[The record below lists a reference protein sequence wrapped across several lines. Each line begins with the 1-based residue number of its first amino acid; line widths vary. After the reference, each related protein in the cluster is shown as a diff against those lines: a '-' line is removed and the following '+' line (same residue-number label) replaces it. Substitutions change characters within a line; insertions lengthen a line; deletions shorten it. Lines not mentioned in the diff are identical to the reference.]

1 MGEPQARRK
10 GSSRRS
16 ILRGMGGFGVLSL
29 LAAGSAGSGQVHA
42 TVPTLRV
49 GVAAN
54 MSGTAHRLAR
64 AFEQTLS
71 VRIEIAVG
79 STGKLH
85 AHILHGAPYDVLLA
99 ADERTPM
106 QLERSGHAVVGTR
119 FTYAVG
125 RLALWSAD
133 PEVVDDQ
140 ARVLQ
145 NLNGQ
150 RLARANPNVSPY
162 GLATVQTMQALGL
175 HVPRVQWVEAESIAQ
190 AHQFVASGGVRCG
203 FVAWSQ
209 IQRQGR
215 LMSGSAWRVP
225 ESLHQRIRQDAVL
238 LALGAHSAA
247 ARAFLS
253 FMRSAPAQEILRDA
267 GYEIA

>member
-1 MGEPQARRK
+1 MGEPQAQRNS
-10 GSSRRS
+10 SSRRS

-29 LAAGSAGSGQVHA
+29 LAAGSAGNGQAHA
-42 TVPTLRV
+42 AVPTLRV
-49 GVAAN
+49 AVAAN
-54 MSGTAHRLAR
+54 MSNSAHRLAR
-64 AFEQTLS
+64 MFEQS
-71 VRIEIAVG
+71 QVVRVEMAVG

-85 AHILHGAPYDVLLA
+85 AQILNGAPYDVLLA

-133 PEVVDDQ
+133 PEAVDDQ

-145 NLNGQ
+145 RLNGQ
-150 RLARANPNVSPY
+150 RLARADPKVSPY
-162 GLATVQTMQALGL
+162 GRAAVQTMQSLGL
-175 HVPRVQWVEAESIAQ
+175 HLPRAQWVEGESIAQ
-190 AHQFVASGGVRCG
+190 AHQFVASGGVRWG

-225 ESLHQRIRQDAVL
+225 DRLHDHIRQDAVL
-238 LALGAHSAA
+238 LALGAHSMG

-253 FMRSAPAQEILRDA
+253 FMRSASAQEILRDA